1 MSALIYFL
9 LPTEFLS
16 VKVIVGANGDRD
28 MAVWRVL
35 LTLGE
40 LELWTGA
47 SHSSTQKLDF

>member
-1 MSALIYFL
+1 MA
-9 LPTEFLS
+9 
-16 VKVIVGANGDRD
+16 DRD

-47 SHSSTQKLDF
+47 SHSSTQHESASPWAGPRGAVGGSRAEA